1 MFTFPGNYK
10 SNILQPKKF
19 VFAKQE
25 SGTNLEYIYISS
37 HVMLGVGDNIFVQ
50 VIGSRVKVFLALT
63 LTRLCLQWYGTT
75 RSYSLSF

>member
-10 SNILQPKKF
+10 RNILPKKF

-25 SGTNLEYIYISS
+25 SGTNLEYIYIFPL
-37 HVMLGVGDNIFVQ
+37 MLCWGLGTTFVQ